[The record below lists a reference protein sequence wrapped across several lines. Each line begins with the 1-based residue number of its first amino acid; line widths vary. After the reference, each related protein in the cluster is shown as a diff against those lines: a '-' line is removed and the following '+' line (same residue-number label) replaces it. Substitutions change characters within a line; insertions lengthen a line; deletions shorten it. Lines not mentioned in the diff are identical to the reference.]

1 MICCM
6 STYRN
11 YEAVMP
17 AILPRIGSSYA
28 KQKQNQKR
36 QDERSA
42 ASEFE
47 HGKKQLYFKFAI

>member
-1 MICCM
+1 M

-17 AILPRIGSSYA
+17 AILPRIGSSNE
-28 KQKQNQKR
+28 KQKQNQRR